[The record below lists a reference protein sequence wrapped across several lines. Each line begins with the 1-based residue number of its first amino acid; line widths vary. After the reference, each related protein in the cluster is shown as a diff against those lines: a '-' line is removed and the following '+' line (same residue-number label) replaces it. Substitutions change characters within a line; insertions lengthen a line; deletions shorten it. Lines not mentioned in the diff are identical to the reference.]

1 MPPRTQFEK
10 SDVMYFYQRCFTSVA
25 IISALSLTG
34 CVYVED
40 DEDGDG
46 NGYAQYVNLVPQ
58 SPDIEFVVDD
68 DSEGEMSFAEA
79 TAYSYVIRKI
89 ATLSTTIHL
98 KSITKK
104 YIATFYMARPTTLV
118 AWK

>member
-46 NGYAQYVNLVPQ
+46 NGNGYAQYVNLVPQ

-79 TAYSYVIRKI
+79 TAYS
-89 ATLSTTIHL
+89 IHL

>member
-46 NGYAQYVNLVPQ
+46 KA
-58 SPDIEFVVDD
+58 
-68 DSEGEMSFAEA
+68 MA
-79 TAYSYVIRKI
+79 T
-89 ATLSTTIHL
+89 HN
-98 KSITKK
+98 
-104 YIATFYMARPTTLV
+104 M
-118 AWK
+118 